1 MNNHSLFYEIIRI
14 YGRTALR
21 LIRRHER
28 CSSKLAR
35 YTNHLTFLTRY
46 IKNRVVPKDLRVRPP
61 GERIRLTQKATG
73 DAKKE
78 TESTAQS
85 ITFTLS
91 TNDANRILEQIETN
105 TQRVFNTTKDRH
117 KQKFEKLIRE
127 KQAAVSP
134 VDTKLTGLLIYLLNL
149 SLNDADITL
158 LKKELNFA
166 VTPANIPDTEIIAK
180 VETAVR
186 QLDAEQADTVR
197 RAVNGILQRAE
208 LPEPNITKEMR
219 DALKSLKE
227 DQSIMVLPA
236 EWIPTPTELR
246 CLHLLR
252 TDRTS
257 SSTKIR
263 QTVLPASCRKNNQS
277 QLSTILYKI
286 THDQSTSSPEEH

>member
-46 IKNRVVPKDLRVRPP
+46 IKNRVVPKDLQVRPP

-134 VDTKLTGLLIYLLNL
+134 IDTKLTGLLIYFLNL

-236 EWIPTPTELR
+236 EWILTPTELR
-246 CLHLLR
+246 CLRLLR

-263 QTVLPASCRKNNQS
+263 QTVWPANSRKNNQS
-277 QLSTILYKI
+277 QQSIILYKT
-286 THDQSTSSPEEH
+286 THDQSTSWPEEH

>member
-14 YGRTALR
+14 YRRTALR

-35 YTNHLTFLTRY
+35 YTNHLTFLTRC

-61 GERIRLTQKATG
+61 GERIRLTQKAKG

-78 TESTAQS
+78 IESTAQS
-85 ITFTLS
+85 ITSTLS

-134 VDTKLTGLLIYLLNL
+134 VDTPYVDKTNWVINL
-149 SLNDADITL
+149 SSRSLSDADITL

-180 VETAVR
+180 VEIAAR

-197 RAVNGILQRAE
+197 RAVNGILQQAE

-227 DQSIMVLPA
+227 DESIMVLLVDKGRASVVMDTDTYRAKMSTLIEKGPYQLLNKDPTDCLTRKLSEKQPITA
-236 EWIPTPTELR
+236 EHHTL
-246 CLHLLR
+246 
-252 TDRTS
+252 
-257 SSTKIR
+257 
-263 QTVLPASCRKNNQS
+263 
-277 QLSTILYKI
+277 
-286 THDQSTSSPEEH
+286 

>member
-1 MNNHSLFYEIIRI
+1 ML
-14 YGRTALR
+14 
-21 LIRRHER
+21 
-28 CSSKLAR
+28 
-35 YTNHLTFLTRY
+35 
-46 IKNRVVPKDLRVRPP
+46 
-61 GERIRLTQKATG
+61 
-73 DAKKE
+73 
-78 TESTAQS
+78 
-85 ITFTLS
+85 
-91 TNDANRILEQIETN
+91 
-105 TQRVFNTTKDRH
+105 
-117 KQKFEKLIRE
+117 
-127 KQAAVSP
+127 
-134 VDTKLTGLLIYLLNL
+134 TKLTGLLIYLLDPL
-149 SLNDADITL
+149 ADITL

-197 RAVNGILQRAE
+197 RAVNGILQQAE

-227 DQSIMVLPA
+227 DQSIMVFPA

-277 QLSTILYKI
+277 QQSIILYKI